1 MTDQIFADAKARM
14 ERAVDAMRRE
24 FARIRTGKATVSLLD
39 GVKVEAYGSTVP
51 LRQVAN
57 ISVPEARLLVVQPW
71 DKKIIGDLEKA
82 IRSADLGLNPS
93 NNGTVIRVPIPPL
106 TEERRKEMV
115 RYVHR
120 LAEEGRVAIRNVRRD
135 VNEIL
140 KQRHKDGQISEDEF
154 HRAHDKVIQEMTDE
168 RIREVDHILA
178 AKETELMEV

>member
-1 MTDQIFADAKARM
+1 MDELFADAGNRM
-14 ERAVDAMRRE
+14 EKAVEAVRRE
-24 FARIRTGKATVSLLD
+24 FAKIRTGKATVALLD
-39 GVKVEAYGSTVP
+39 GVKVEYYGSAAP

-71 DKKIIGDLEKA
+71 DKKLIGDIEKA

-93 NNGTVIRVPIPPL
+93 SDGNLIRVPIPAL

-115 RYVHR
+115 RFVHK

-135 VNEIL
+135 VSESL
-140 KQRHKDGQISEDEF
+140 KKKLKDGEISEDDF
-154 HRAHDKVIQEMTDE
+154 HRAHDKTVQDMTDE
-168 RIREVDHILA
+168 RIHEIDHVLA

>member
-1 MTDQIFADAKARM
+1 MDELFADAGNRM
-14 ERAVDAMRRE
+14 EKAVEAVRRE
-24 FARIRTGKATVSLLD
+24 FAKIRTGKATVSLLD
-39 GVKVEAYGSTVP
+39 GVKVEYYGSSAP

-71 DKKIIGDLEKA
+71 DKKLIGDIEKA

-93 NNGTVIRVPIPPL
+93 SDGNLIRVPIPAL

-115 RYVHR
+115 RYVHK

-135 VNEIL
+135 VNETL
-140 KQRHKDGQISEDEF
+140 KKKLKGGEISEDDF
-154 HRAHDKVIQEMTDE
+154 HRAHDKTVQEMTDE
-168 RIREVDHILA
+168 HTHEIDHVLA

>member
-1 MTDQIFADAKARM
+1 MDELFADAGNRM
-14 ERAVDAMRRE
+14 EKAVEAVRRE
-24 FARIRTGKATVSLLD
+24 FAKIRTGKATVSLLD
-39 GVKVEAYGSTVP
+39 GVKVEYYGSAAP

-71 DKKIIGDLEKA
+71 DKKIIGDIEKA

-93 NNGTVIRVPIPPL
+93 SDGNLIRVPIPAL

-115 RYVHR
+115 RYVHK

-135 VNEIL
+135 VNEAF
-140 KQRHKDGQISEDEF
+140 KKKHKDGEISEDDF
-154 HRAHDKVIQEMTDE
+154 HRARDKTVQELTDE
-168 RIREVDHILA
+168 HIHEIDHVLA

>member
-1 MTDQIFADAKARM
+1 MQELFAEAQERMDKAV
-14 ERAVDAMRRE
+14 EAMKRE
-24 FARIRTGKATVSLLD
+24 FAKIRTGKATVSLLD
-39 GVKVEAYGSTVP
+39 GVKLEYYGNKVP

-71 DKKIIGDLEKA
+71 DKKIVGDIEKA
-82 IRSADLGLNPS
+82 IRAADLGLNPS
-93 NNGTVIRVPIPPL
+93 SDGHLIRVPIPAL

-115 RYVHR
+115 RYVHK

-140 KQRHKDGQISEDEF
+140 KQKQKDGEISEDDF
-154 HRAHDKVIQEMTDE
+154 HRAHDKTVQEMTDKGVH
-168 RIREVDHILA
+168 EVDHILA

>member
-1 MTDQIFADAKARM
+1 MTDQIFADARARM

-24 FARIRTGKATVSLLD
+24 FAKIRTGKATVSLLD
-39 GVKVEAYGSTVP
+39 GVKVDAYGSTVP

-71 DKKIIGDLEKA
+71 DKKIIGDVEKA

-93 NNGTVIRVPIPPL
+93 NNGTLIRVPIPPL

-115 RYVHR
+115 RYVHK

-140 KQRHKDGQISEDEF
+140 RQRQKDGQISEDEF

-168 RIREVDHILA
+168 RIREVDHVLA
-178 AKETELMEV
+178 TKETELMEV

>member
-1 MTDQIFADAKARM
+1 MDELFADAENRMQKAV
-14 ERAVDAMRRE
+14 EAVRRE
-24 FARIRTGKATVSLLD
+24 FAKIRTGKATVSLLD
-39 GVKVEAYGSTVP
+39 GVTVEYYGSSAP

-71 DKKIIGDLEKA
+71 DKKIIGDIEKA

-93 NNGTVIRVPIPPL
+93 SDGNLIRVPIPAL

-120 LAEEGRVAIRNVRRD
+120 LGEEGRVAIRNVRRD
-135 VNEIL
+135 VNETL
-140 KQRHKDGQISEDEF
+140 KKKLKDGEISEDDF
-154 HRAHDKVIQEMTDE
+154 HRAHDKTVQDMTDKHIHE
-168 RIREVDHILA
+168 IDHVLA